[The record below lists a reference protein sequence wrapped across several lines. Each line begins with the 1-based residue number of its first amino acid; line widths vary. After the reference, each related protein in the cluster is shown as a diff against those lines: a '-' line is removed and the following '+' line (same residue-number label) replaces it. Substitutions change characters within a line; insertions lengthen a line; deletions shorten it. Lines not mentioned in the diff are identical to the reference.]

1 MPDAK
6 IPLLIDVDTGIDD
19 ALGLL
24 YACAS
29 PEADLLGVTTVAGNV
44 DLTLATRNTRAVLA
58 LAGRATL
65 PVWAG
70 CGRALQRAREDARHI
85 HGASGLGHATLPD
98 PGPLNDRRHAV
109 DQIIALAKAHAGAL
123 VLVATGPLTNVAL
136 ALMREPAV
144 ASQLR
149 RLVLMGGAYKEGGNS
164 TPTAEFNI
172 WHDPDAAR
180 IVFRSFSEEGAARL
194 VAVGLDV
201 TRQTQLTPEHVTA
214 LADRIAGT
222 PRAADLIRFLED
234 STRYYFEGMERR
246 EGRRYLIMH
255 DPLAVAAALDPSLID
270 TQGVAVVVETASPLT
285 IGMTVADW
293 RGKWGR
299 TPNAE
304 VAVGVRACRMIAQ
317 FLERMERLVAAIS
330 GTVAEDGEC
339 ARQKNTHAEC
349 EKR

>member
-1 MPDAK
+1 
-6 IPLLIDVDTGIDD
+6 
-19 ALGLL
+19 
-24 YACAS
+24 
-29 PEADLLGVTTVAGNV
+29 
-44 DLTLATRNTRAVLA
+44 
-58 LAGRATL
+58 
-65 PVWAG
+65 
-70 CGRALQRAREDARHI
+70 
-85 HGASGLGHATLPD
+85 
-98 PGPLNDRRHAV
+98 
-109 DQIIALAKAHAGAL
+109 
-123 VLVATGPLTNVAL
+123 
-136 ALMREPAV
+136 
-144 ASQLR
+144 
-149 RLVLMGGAYKEGGNS
+149 
-164 TPTAEFNI
+164 
-172 WHDPDAAR
+172 
-180 IVFRSFSEEGAARL
+180 
-194 VAVGLDV
+194 
-201 TRQTQLTPEHVTA
+201 
-214 LADRIAGT
+214 
-222 PRAADLIRFLED
+222 LIRFLED

-270 TQGVAVVVETASPLT
+270 TQGVAVDVETASPLT